1 MIKFERRR
9 HNHQSINL
17 TPLVDVVF
25 LLLLFFM
32 LTSHFVRAPAIKIAL
47 PDAKTAEAEVREE
60 VIITIAA
67 DGTLFLDQDRVL
79 LTSLQHNLHEKL
91 NKLKKPAVRL
101 KADREAKLG
110 LVVKVVDEIRLAG
123 VGAFSLETE
132 KSREAKAGLENNPA
146 FIR

>member
-1 MIKFERRR
+1 MINFERRIK
-9 HNHQSINL
+9 NHQHINL

-32 LTSHFVRAPAIKIAL
+32 LTSHFVKAPAIKIAL
-47 PDAKTAEAEVREE
+47 PDSKTAEPEIKEE

-67 DGTLFLDQDRVL
+67 DGSLFLDQDRLL
-79 LTSLQHNLHEKL
+79 LTGLQYNLQKKL
-91 NKLKKPAVRL
+91 QKLKKPAVRI

-123 VGAFSLETE
+123 AGAFSLETE
-132 KSREAKAGLENNPA
+132 KGREGATP
-146 FIR
+146 

>member
-1 MIKFERRR
+1 MLDFDWGRPRP
-9 HNHQSINL
+9 QPPNL

-32 LTSHFVRAPAIKIAL
+32 LTSHFVKAPAIKIAL
-47 PDAKTAEAEVREE
+47 PDSKTAEPEVKEE

-67 DGTLFLDQDRVL
+67 DGTLFLDQDLVL
-79 LTSLQHNLHEKL
+79 LTGLQYNLQEKL
-91 NKLKKPAVRL
+91 KKLKKPAVRI

-123 VGAFSLETE
+123 AGAFSLETE
-132 KSREAKAGLENNPA
+132 KSREE
-146 FIR
+146 RS

>member
-1 MIKFERRR
+1 MIDFERRR
-9 HNHQSINL
+9 REHQHINL

-32 LTSHFVRAPAIKIAL
+32 LTSHFVKAPAIKIAL
-47 PDAKTAEAEVREE
+47 PDSKTAAPEVRDE

-67 DGTLFLDQDRVL
+67 DGTLFIDKDPVL
-79 LTSLQHNLHEKL
+79 LTGLQYNLQEKL
-91 NKLKKPAVRL
+91 QKLKKPAVRI

-123 VGAFSLETE
+123 AGAFSLETE
-132 KSREAKAGLENNPA
+132 KSREGET
-146 FIR
+146 

>member
-1 MIKFERRR
+1 MIDFERRR
-9 HNHQSINL
+9 REHQHINL

-32 LTSHFVRAPAIKIAL
+32 LTSHFVKAPAIKIAL
-47 PDAKTAEAEVREE
+47 PDSKTAEPEVRDE

-67 DGTLFLDQDRVL
+67 DGTLFIDKDPVL
-79 LTSLQHNLHEKL
+79 LTGLQYNLQEKL
-91 NKLKKPAVRL
+91 QKLKKPAVRI

-123 VGAFSLETE
+123 AGAFSLETE
-132 KSREAKAGLENNPA
+132 KSREGET
-146 FIR
+146 